1 MYYLKNSNEIEIMRE
16 AGRIAALAL
25 AEVESHIKI
34 GVSTKELDK
43 IAQSVILKNKAESS
57 FKKVKGYKYSICATP
72 NDRVVHGIPGN
83 YKLKKGDVIGIDL
96 GAFYKGY
103 HSDLA
108 HTYIVGGDGGNKKK
122 FLNVGERALW
132 KAISKAKVGNKI
144 GDISNEIQN
153 TIEGAGYSVVKELV
167 GHGVGK
173 ELHEDPLVPG
183 IGKKGI
189 GVEIK
194 EGMVL
199 AIEIIYNMG
208 KPDVSLLSDSWT
220 IVSKDSS
227 YSGLFER
234 TVAITKKGP
243 VVLTQT

>member
-1 MYYLKNSNEIEIMRE
+1 MRE

-25 AEVESHIKI
+25 SEVESHIKI

-43 IAQSVILKNKAESS
+43 IAQSVILKNKAEPS
-57 FKKVKGYKYSICATP
+57 FKKVKGYKYCICVTP
-72 NDRVVHGIPGN
+72 NDKVVHGIPGN

-108 HTYIVGGDGGNKKK
+108 HTYIVGGESGSKKK
-122 FLNVGERALW
+122 FLAVGERALW

-153 TIEGAGYSVVKELV
+153 TVEGAGYSVVKELV

-183 IGKKGI
+183 IGKKGT
-189 GVEIK
+189 GVGIK

-220 IVSKDSS
+220 IVSKDNS

-234 TVAITKKGP
+234 TVAVTKKGP

>member
-1 MYYLKNSNEIEIMRE
+1 MRE

-34 GVSTKELDK
+34 GVSTNELDK

-57 FKKVKGYKYSICATP
+57 FKKVKGYKYCICATP

-108 HTYIVGGDGGNKKK
+108 HTYIVGGDGGSKKK
-122 FLNVGERALW
+122 FLEVGERALW

-153 TIEGAGYSVVKELV
+153 TVEGAGYSVVKELV

-183 IGKKGI
+183 IGKKGT

-208 KPDVSLLSDSWT
+208 KPDVSLLSDNWT
-220 IVSKDSS
+220 IISKDNS

-234 TVAITKKGP
+234 TVAVTKKGP

>member
-1 MYYLKNSNEIEIMRE
+1 MRK

-34 GVSTKELDK
+34 GVSTKDLDK

-57 FKKVKGYKYSICATP
+57 FKKVKGYKHCICTTP
-72 NDRVVHGIPGN
+72 NDWVVHGVPGN

-96 GAFYKGY
+96 VAFYKGY

-108 HTYIVGGDGGNKKK
+108 HTYIVGGEDRDKKK
-122 FLNVGERALW
+122 FLGVGEKALW
-132 KAISKAKVGNKI
+132 RAISKAKIGNRI
-144 GDISNEIQN
+144 GDISSEIQN
-153 TIEGAGYSVVKELV
+153 TVERAGYSVVKELV

-183 IGKKGI
+183 IGKRGT
-189 GVEIK
+189 GLEIK

-208 KPDVSLLSDSWT
+208 KPDVSLLSDNWT
-220 IVSKDSS
+220 IISKDNS

-234 TVAITKKGP
+234 TVAVTRKGP